1 MSDISLPFGLVRKE
15 KKSNLIDQK
24 TMARVS
30 ILKDCLILEMRIQI
44 FKIQLLILQITDL
57 I

>member
-1 MSDISLPFGLVRKE
+1 MSDISLSFGLVRKG
-15 KKSNLIDQK
+15 KKFNLIDQK
-24 TMARVS
+24 AMVRVS